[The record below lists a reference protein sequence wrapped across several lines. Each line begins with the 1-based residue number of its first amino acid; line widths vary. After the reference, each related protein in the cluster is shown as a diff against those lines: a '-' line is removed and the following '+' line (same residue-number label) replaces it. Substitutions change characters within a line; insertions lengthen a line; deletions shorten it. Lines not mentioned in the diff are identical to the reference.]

1 MGDEKVENVE
11 LATAR
16 KPHKK
21 GNAGDSETIGSSPT
35 ALVSDKQN
43 SGYNGSWQPVT
54 QRVYRCKKA
63 VISAPPSQAFGSR
76 TPQQRSEDPWRR
88 PLGFTWQNL
97 SEWPWI
103 QMDPRLHGQIIL
115 DDSRF
120 QLFPTF
126 HSQILLISFGPCQPL
141 KIPPPSSCGFL
152 RARRAWP
159 HRSRAGNSASRG
171 DVIWG
176 STVVILLDGSIS
188 KTTPLVSWFDLVI
201 QKTEDHRTSYNYP
214 TVQRDTAAPDLFPST
229 PPWPCSSPDRQR
241 LRRSKHRPPET
252 TEVHQKWAL

>member
-21 GNAGDSETIGSSPT
+21 GNGRDSETIGSSPT

-141 KIPPPSSCGFL
+141 KIPPTFQLRLLARETRLATQIQGWKLSKSWRCHLGF
-152 RARRAWP
+152 
-159 HRSRAGNSASRG
+159 NSWNIVG
-171 DVIWG
+171 WFNLQND
-176 STVVILLDGSIS
+176 STCVV
-188 KTTPLVSWFDLVI
+188 V
-201 QKTEDHRTSYNYP
+201 
-214 TVQRDTAAPDLFPST
+214 
-229 PPWPCSSPDRQR
+229 
-241 LRRSKHRPPET
+241 
-252 TEVHQKWAL
+252 